1 MTAFRGTYTVLITPM
16 TADGKHVDVPALKK
30 LVNWQIEEGI
40 HGLIPLGAP
49 VSSSR

>member
-16 TADGKHVDVPALKK
+16 TNDGKNIDVPALKK

-40 HGLIPLGAP
+40 HG
-49 VSSSR
+49 